1 MKLLSA
7 LSNVFR
13 RIDEDAANALANPL
27 RDGAIAIEDAQKQV
41 DAFTRQIHELM
52 TNTGTLQSQLNNAQ
66 AEVAKFDAFAR
77 RAAAA
82 GNRDDV
88 TEAVAAKQR
97 AQATLDTLNKNIT
110 ANKALEAKLRTQLAD
125 ARSRIA
131 TAEMNKA
138 RLAANIGGNKLRGS
152 LAQAS
157 VEFSGKNKGLAAL
170 DNLEKAAQKE
180 EASANAWQELAADT
194 PAGRVTSLEDKYGGT
209 SGSVND
215 EVERLMSGSGP
226 NPGQR
231 LIGN

>member
-1 MKLLSA
+1 MKVLTA
-7 LSNVFR
+7 LSNLFR
-13 RIDEDAANALANPL
+13 SVDEDAANALANPL
-27 RDGAIAIEDAQKQV
+27 RDGALAIEDAQKQV

-52 TNTGTLQSQLNNAQ
+52 TSTGVLQNQLSHAQ
-66 AEVAKFDAFAR
+66 SEVNKFDSFAR

-82 GNRDDV
+82 GNREDV

-97 AQATLDTLNKNIT
+97 AQVTLDTMTSNVA
-110 ANKALEAKLRTQLAD
+110 ANKSLEAKLRTQLAD

-157 VEFSGKNKGLAAL
+157 VEFSSKNKGLAAL

-180 EASANAWQELAADT
+180 EASANAWQDLAQDA
-194 PAGRVTSLEDKYGGT
+194 PGAKSASLENKYGA
-209 SGSVND
+209 VNGAVDD
-215 EVERLMSGSGP
+215 EVERLMAGSQSSAP
-226 NPGQR
+226 R
-231 LIGN
+231 LTN

>member
-27 RDGAIAIEDAQKQV
+27 RDGAMAIEDAQKQV

-52 TNTGTLQSQLNNAQ
+52 TNTGMLQKQLSNAQ
-66 AEVAKFDAFAR
+66 SEVAKFDGFAR

-97 AQATLDTLNKNIT
+97 AQATLDTLTNNVA
-110 ANKALEAKLRTQLAD
+110 ANKSLEAKLRMQLAD

-157 VEFSGKNKGLAAL
+157 VEFSSKNKGLAAL

-180 EASANAWQELAADT
+180 EASANAWQELAGDT
-194 PAGRVTSLEDKYGGT
+194 PGARAASLDDKYGGA
-209 SGSVND
+209 SASVND
-215 EVERLMSGSGP
+215 EVERLMAGTP
-226 NPGQR
+226 PQPGQR